1 MPQNALGRIGKVLSL
16 FEEYVLFLIT
26 LQMGLSI
33 FLQVIMRYVFMSA
46 ITWLDELVHIEVVF
60 LTFFGASLGIKYGS
74 HIAVDILK
82 NQIEREPYHSLV
94 EAFTHLAAAVYVGI
108 VVYFGMNLYVAMSKF
123 THFTPALRIPKHYLY
138 LIVCIG
144 LTLIVIRSLIRCWQ
158 ALASLATSRTSEVK
172 T

>member
-1 MPQNALGRIGKVLSL
+1 MPRNALGRIGKVFSL
-16 FEEYVLFLIT
+16 FEEYALFFMT

-33 FLQVIMRYVFMSA
+33 FLQVAMRYVFNSA

-60 LTFFGASLGIKYGS
+60 LTFFGAGLGIKYGS
-74 HIAVDILK
+74 HIAVDVLR
-82 NQIEREPYHSLV
+82 NQVQREPYRSLV

-144 LTLIVIRSLIRCWQ
+144 LALIVIRSVIRGCQ
-158 ALASLATSRTSEVK
+158 ALASLATSRAREVK
-172 T
+172 V